1 MPRGAAF
8 GLVMTTGGAIDARN
22 IGRALREAGRGDLQR
37 DLGKGIRAVGEKNV
51 LPALR
56 SAALNLPDVSA
67 ARRGDG
73 RSARQAIAGSVQVT
87 VRANG
92 VRIIA
97 NRKKM
102 PAGSEALPAAFEKGK
117 FRHPIFPRS
126 DQSRGEW
133 RWVQQTSRAWFRP
146 TVMKHQADFS
156 TAVRAVIEDTI
167 NKLERN

>member
-1 MPRGAAF
+1 
-8 GLVMTTGGAIDARN
+8 MTTGGAIDARN
-22 IGRALREAGRGDLQR
+22 IGRVLREAGRGDLQR
-37 DLGKGIRAVGEKNV
+37 AMSKRIREEGERKV

-56 SAALNLPDVSA
+56 AAALALPDVSP

-73 RSARQAIAGSVQVT
+73 RSARQAIAGAVAVS

-92 VRIIA
+92 VRIFV

-117 FRHPIFPRS
+117 FRHPIFPRG
-126 DQSRGEW
+126 DASRGEW
-133 RWVQQTSRAWFRP
+133 RWVEQTSRAWFRP

-156 TAVRAVIEDTI
+156 TAVRAVIEDTVS
-167 NKLERN
+167 KLERN